1 MSLLDETSAA
11 NSFLGMCSECL
22 QSKSFPTER
31 ARDLW
36 ERHHPHDDGDGA

>member
-1 MSLLDETSAA
+1 MSLLDEI
-11 NSFLGMCSECL
+11 FGGDMYLGICDEC
-22 QSKSFPTER
+22 QQAKRFSTER